1 MGGLDFS
8 DHFDFEEP
16 ENISLDKNENGWNEW
31 SIKGVDLI
39 NQDIQDTSFEEQKLF
54 LLVI

>member
-8 DHFDFEEP
+8 DQFDFEGP
-16 ENISLDKNENGWNEW
+16 ENISFDKNENGWNEW
-31 SIKGVDLI
+31 PINGMNLI
-39 NQDIQDTSFEEQKLF
+39 NEHIQDKSFVEQKLY